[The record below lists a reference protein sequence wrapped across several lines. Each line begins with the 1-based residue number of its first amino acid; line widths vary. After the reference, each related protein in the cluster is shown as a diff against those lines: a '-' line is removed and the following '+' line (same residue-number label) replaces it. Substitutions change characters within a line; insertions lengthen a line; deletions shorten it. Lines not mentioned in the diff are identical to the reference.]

1 MIGDAMAEATVLRAG
16 IVFGESPRWHDG
28 RLWFCD
34 WGARQV
40 IAVTPDGAGEVVLEV
55 DFDSMPMCIDFLP
68 DGRLLI
74 VCSPRRQLLVR
85 EPDGSLSV
93 FAELGEVIDKPWNE
107 VVVDAAGN
115 AFVNSIGYEFP
126 GEDPGP
132 GLVAVVAVDGSVRK
146 VAGDLRFPNGMTFD
160 LDGSTLLVAE
170 SHGERVTAFDVVD
183 GSGTLGAGRVW
194 ASTPGD
200 HPDGICLDA
209 EGALW
214 YADVGNARCVRVRE
228 GGEILDVVQLDRG
241 CFACELGGEDGRTLF
256 IVAQRWGGDPRA
268 GAPTGQLLAVQAPVP
283 AAGW

>member
-1 MIGDAMAEATVLRAG
+1 MIGDAMAAARVLRAG

-34 WGARQV
+34 WGARRV
-40 IAVTPDGAGEVVLEV
+40 IAVAPEGDGEVVLDV

-68 DGRLLI
+68 DGRLLV

-85 EPDGSLSV
+85 EPDGSL
-93 FAELGEVIDKPWNE
+93 
-107 VVVDAAGN
+107 AG
-115 AFVNSIGYEFP
+115 F
-126 GEDPGP
+126 
-132 GLVAVVAVDGSVRK
+132 
-146 VAGDLRFPNGMTFD
+146 NGMTFD

-170 SHGERVTAFDVVD
+170 SHGERVTAFDVLD
-183 GSGTLGAGRVW
+183 DSGTLGAGRVW

-256 IVAQRWGGDPRA
+256 IVAQQWGGDPRA
-268 GAPTGQLLAVQAPVP
+268 GAPSGQLLAVPAPVP
-283 AAGW
+283 AAGWGS